1 MPQTHETP
9 PLVGAGL
16 LDNYSLAGNDIEN
29 TPAQFAAQA
38 VCAALQRD
46 FVAEALR
53 VASIKAV
60 HAADDVLLG
69 DDAGAEREIR
79 LAVSHLRVGSAAFR
93 KMQGTIEG
101 IADAIGA
108 EAVL

>member
-46 FVAEALR
+46 FIAEALR
-53 VASIKAV
+53 VVSIKAA
-60 HAADDVLLG
+60 HAADDIDIR
-69 DDAGAEREIR
+69 DDDCAERGIR
-79 LAVSHLRVGSAAFR
+79 LAISHLRAAAATFR
-93 KMQGTIEG
+93 EMQ
-101 IADAIGA
+101 DLIGA
-108 EAVL
+108 RT

>member
-46 FVAEALR
+46 FIAEALR
-53 VASIKAV
+53 VVSIKAAP
-60 HAADDVLLG
+60 AADDIDIR
-69 DDAGAEREIR
+69 DDDCAERGIR
-79 LAVSHLRVGSAAFR
+79 LAISHLRAPAATFR
-93 KMQGTIEG
+93 EMQ
-101 IADAIGA
+101 DLIGA
-108 EAVL
+108 RT